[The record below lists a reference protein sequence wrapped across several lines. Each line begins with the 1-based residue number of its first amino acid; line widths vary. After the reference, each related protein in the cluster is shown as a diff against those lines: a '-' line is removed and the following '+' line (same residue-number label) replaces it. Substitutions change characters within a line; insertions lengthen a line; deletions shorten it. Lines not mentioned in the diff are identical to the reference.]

1 MNIRKAYRIWKPNLR
16 RNGLRED
23 SAVGRWL
30 VGYEVIGRD
39 DLHEITINESN
50 ITLETLRTMI
60 REAPI
65 PEWEH
70 EQPTC
75 DAVYL
80 YDFFPATEHYDQGWV
95 GVDDNGDPLHYD
107 QSGII

>member
-50 ITLETLRTMI
+50 ITLGSLRNMI
-60 REAPI
+60 GQAPI

-70 EQPTC
+70 EQPQC
-75 DAVYL
+75 DAVRL

-95 GVDDNGDPLHYD
+95 EINDKGREIAYD